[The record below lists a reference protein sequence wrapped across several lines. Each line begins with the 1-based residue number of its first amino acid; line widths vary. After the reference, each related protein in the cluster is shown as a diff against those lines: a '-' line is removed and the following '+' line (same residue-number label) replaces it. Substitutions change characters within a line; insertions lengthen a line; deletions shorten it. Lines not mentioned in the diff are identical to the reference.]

1 MDSIF
6 LLDPATRVR
15 EAVDRHGQVLRQ
27 TRRIVDPESGDVALV
42 PKAASP
48 SYLVVDPLEVDEKLQ
63 AAGFE
68 TQVLR
73 FRSPWK
79 AAVSVRL
86 PGLLNG
92 RACSED
98 PYVREVG
105 FLLTNKGDAAILG
118 EGSAVRLACMNQFP
132 NPALR
137 IRHTSQDARRFRED
151 PAPFVRDLARFAEVA
166 LERID
171 SLCGLP
177 GGWNLLGWTI
187 ESLRRL
193 AEEERRARERKLGRK
208 VPRRTP
214 RLERT
219 LLRAWEKYRRLDGP
233 TVWALFQ
240 ALSETR
246 SPRLIRYVGEVFR
259 DEDAYGAVAGGDVPL
274 GISLN

>member
-6 LLDPATRVR
+6 LLDPETSVRV
-15 EAVDRHGQVLRQ
+15 AVDGQVLRQ

-79 AAVSVRL
+79 TALSVRI
-86 PGLLNG
+86 PGVTDG
-92 RACSED
+92 RD
-98 PYVREVG
+98 RYVREVG
-105 FLLTNKGDAAILG
+105 FLLTHKGDAAILG
-118 EGSAVRLACMNQFP
+118 QGSAVRLACMNQFP

-137 IRHTSQDARRFRED
+137 IRHTSEDARRFRED
-151 PAPFVRDLARFAEVA
+151 PAPFVRDLARFADVA
-166 LERID
+166 VERIE
-171 SLCGLP
+171 GLRGRP
-177 GGWNLLGWTI
+177 GGWNLVGWTI

-193 AEEERRARERKLGRK
+193 AEEGRRAREKKLGRK
-208 VPRRTP
+208 VPTHAP

-219 LLRAWEKYRRLDGP
+219 LLRAWEKYRTLDGP

-246 SPRLIRYVGEVFR
+246 SPRLIRYVGEVFG
-259 DEDAYGAVAGGDVPL
+259 DEDAYDAVAGGDVPL

>member
-1 MDSIF
+1 MTIY
-6 LLDPATRVR
+6 LLDSHTRIR
-15 EAVDRHGQVLRQ
+15 KAVDRKGNVLEE
-27 TRRIVDPESGDVALV
+27 TRRVRDPETGDELLA
-42 PKAASP
+42 PRKASR
-48 SYLVVDPLEVDEKLQ
+48 SYVVVDPLEVQAKLRSR
-63 AAGFE
+63 GFDAE
-68 TQVLR
+68 VLR

-151 PAPFVRDLARFAEVA
+151 PAPFVWDLARFAEVA

-208 VPRRTP
+208 VPRRAP